1 MPAELNHTI
10 VHATD
15 PLVSATFLTEILGL
29 PAPVAFGPFQA
40 VVTANGASLDF
51 IDAGGEP
58 FDTQHYSFLITD
70 EEYPVIRER
79 VLSRGLETWGD
90 PARSSP
96 GEEYRHNGGVG
107 FYFCDPS
114 GHFLEVQTRPYF

>member
-15 PLVSATFLTEILGL
+15 PLRSATFLTEILGL
-29 PAPVAFGPFQA
+29 PEPVEFGPFQA
-40 VVTANGASLDF
+40 VVTGNGASLDY

-58 FDTQHYSFLITD
+58 FDTQHYSFLISD
-70 EEYPVIRER
+70 EELPVIRER
-79 VLSRGLETWGD
+79 VRSRGLETWGD
-90 PARSSP
+90 PSRSTPDELYSQ
-96 GEEYRHNGGVG
+96 NGGQG
-107 FYFCDPS
+107 FYFLDPD

>member
-15 PLVSATFLTEILGL
+15 PLASATFVTDVLGL
-29 PAPVAFGPFQA
+29 DPPVPFGPFQA
-40 VVTANGASLDF
+40 VVTGNGASLDF

-58 FDTQHYSFLITD
+58 FDVQHYSFLVSD
-70 EEYPVIRER
+70 DEYPAIRAR
-79 VLSRGLETWGD
+79 VLARGLETWGD

-96 GEEYRHNGGVG
+96 GAEYEHNGGVG
-107 FYFCDPS
+107 FYFCEPS

>member
-15 PLVSATFLTEILGL
+15 PVASARFLSEILDL
-29 PAPVAFGPFQA
+29 PAPVPFGPFQA

-51 IDAGGEP
+51 IAAGGEP
-58 FDTQHYSFLITD
+58 FDTQHYSFLISD
-70 EEYPVIRER
+70 EELPVIRER
-79 VLSRGLETWGD
+79 VLARGLETWGD
-90 PARSSP
+90 PARSTP
-96 GEEYRHNGGVG
+96 GEIYQHNGGQG
-107 FYFCDPS
+107 FYFLDPS